1 MGRPPLKKK
10 SIERSALE
18 LFVEK
23 GVDGTSIR
31 DIASRAGV
39 TEGALYRHHEGKDE
53 LIRALFIDH
62 FQRFAELIAA
72 TQGAHKSFAET
83 ITKLVE
89 VFFTLHDED
98 PPVFEFIMVARHRV
112 LDEVRADEKNL
123 VELVY
128 RLVKDAIKNGE
139 IPEQNPDLLTELMI
153 GMVLQTTVGVRYQ
166 RLKLPLAKHAKA
178 VARAC
183 LAAAGAKLPRN

>member
-31 DIASRAGV
+31 DIATRAGV
-39 TEGALYRHHEGKDE
+39 TEGALYRHHKGKEE
-53 LIRALFIDH
+53 LVRALFLEH
-62 FQRFAELIAA
+62 FTRFAALIAA
-72 TQGAHKSFAET
+72 TQAPQKSFAEV

-112 LDEVRADEKNL
+112 LDEVRADEKNP
-123 VELVY
+123 VELIY
-128 RLVKDAIKNGE
+128 RLVKEAIKRGE
-139 IPEQNPDLLTELMI
+139 IPDQNPDLLTELMI
-153 GMVLQTTVGVRYQ
+153 GMVLQATVGVRYE
-166 RLKLPLAKHAKA
+166 RLKPPLTKHAKA
-178 VARAC
+178 VAKAC
-183 LAAAGAKLPRN
+183 LAVAGTTKR